1 MVAFGQQ
8 PMASPITKIWPG
20 KRLTVY
26 CRSSAIWPVMTYFDH
41 NATAPLHPAAR
52 QAWLEAA
59 EKFIAN
65 PSSPHRLGS
74 RADAALEEA
83 RSRLAAMIGCQPHE
97 IVWTSGAT
105 EANNQVLHHFAS
117 VLPSETTVC
126 ISAIEHPSVSEAAAH
141 YFGPRVRLIPVGRDG
156 VVDLPWLAAELEQR
170 RPGLVAVM
178 AANNVTGVLQPWEQI
193 AQMCR
198 RREVP
203 YFCDA
208 VQWLGRESA
217 AGLGACDYVSGCAHK
232 VGGPR
237 GAGFLKCPAKRE
249 FKPLLFGGPQE
260 EGRRAGT
267 ENVAGVLALVATLE
281 VRQGLLGEQ
290 ESRRELRDRFIER
303 LLVELPGVEI
313 VGASQHR
320 LWNTVAAMFPAVD
333 CRQRWVVKLDKLGV
347 AVSTGSAC
355 SSGKEEPS
363 PVLLAMG
370 RTPGEAG
377 RVLRMSCGWE
387 TEAKDWETLLNAIK
401 QAAGELGQ
409 LAPA

>member
-1 MVAFGQQ
+1 MVFC
-8 PMASPITKIWPG
+8 PFE
-20 KRLTVY
+20 RN
-26 CRSSAIWPVMTYFDH
+26 MTYFDH

-65 PSSPHRLGS
+65 PSSPHRMGG
-74 RADAALEEA
+74 RADTALEDA
-83 RSRLAAMIGCQPHE
+83 RSRLAAMMGCAAHD

-105 EANNQVLHHFAS
+105 EANNQVLHHFART
-117 VLPSETTVC
+117 LPPDATVC
-126 ISAIEHPSVSEAAAH
+126 ISAIEHPSVAESAAH
-141 YFGPRVRLIPVGRDG
+141 YFGARARAIPVSRDG
-156 VVDLPWLAAELEQR
+156 VADLHWMAEEMARR

-178 AANNVTGVLQPWEQI
+178 AANNVTGVIQPWEEI
-193 AQMCR
+193 GRVCR
-198 RREVP
+198 RWETP

-208 VQWLGRESA
+208 VQWLGKESA
-217 AGLGACDYVSGCAHK
+217 SGLGACDFVSGCAHK

-237 GAGFLKCPAKRE
+237 GVGFLKCPSHGR

-267 ENVAGVLALVATLE
+267 ENVAGALALVALLE
-281 VRQGLLGEQ
+281 TRHGLLGEQ
-290 ESRRELRDRFIER
+290 EARRQMRDRFIRR
-303 LLVELPGVEI
+303 LVAELPGVEI
-313 VGASQHR
+313 VGASERR
-320 LWNTVAAMFPAVD
+320 LWNTVAAMVPDAD

-370 RTPGEAG
+370 YAPGQAG
-377 RVLRMSCGWE
+377 RVLRFSSGWE
-387 TEAKDWETLLNAIK
+387 TGENDWEKLLDAVK
-401 QAAGELGQ
+401 QAAEELR
-409 LAPA
+409 

>member
-1 MVAFGQQ
+1 
-8 PMASPITKIWPG
+8 
-20 KRLTVY
+20 
-26 CRSSAIWPVMTYFDH
+26 MTYFDH

-65 PSSPHRLGS
+65 PSSPHRLGN
-74 RADAALEEA
+74 RADAALEDA
-83 RSRLAAMIGCQPHE
+83 RSRLAGMLGCPPHD

-105 EANNQVLHHFAS
+105 EANNQVLHHFAGT
-117 VLPSETTVC
+117 LPPDATIC
-126 ISAIEHPSVSEAAAH
+126 LSAIEHPSVTETASH
-141 YFGPRVRLIPVGRDG
+141 YFGTRVRPIPVSRDG
-156 VVDLPWLAAELEQR
+156 VVDLHWLAENLGRR
-170 RPGLVAVM
+170 RPGLVVIM
-178 AANNVTGVLQPWEQI
+178 AANNVTGVIQPWPQA
-193 AQMCR
+193 AQLCR
-198 RREVP
+198 HWEVP

-217 AGLGACDYVSGCAHK
+217 SDLGACDFVSGCAHK

-237 GAGFLKCPAKRE
+237 GVGFLKCPSRGA

-267 ENVAGVLALVATLE
+267 ENVAGALALVATLE
-281 VRQGLLGEQ
+281 ARQGMLGERQ
-290 ESRRELRDRFIER
+290 ARQQMRDRFIQR
-303 LLVELPGVEI
+303 LIAALPGVEI
-313 VGASQHR
+313 VGASQPR
-320 LWNTVAAMFPAVD
+320 LWNTVAAMMPEVD

-370 RTPGEAG
+370 YAPGQAG
-377 RVLRMSCGWE
+377 RVLRFSSAWE
-387 TEAKDWETLLNAIK
+387 TGEKDWETLLDAIN
-401 QAAGELGQ
+401 QSAGELRP